1 MNGKRKLNLHSS
13 FPTFSFDYERGI
25 KGVFK
30 STGEYERIEFDLQHH
45 VPLGPMRNIYYR
57 FGLGAFTNQ
66 EQLYFV
72 DFANLARSN
81 LPVGW
86 NDDIGGVFQL
96 LDGRWYNSS
105 RKYVRAHFTY
115 EAPFLL
121 LRHLIKYTR
130 YVQNERLYV
139 NTLFVPHLNPYMEI
153 GYGIGTHIF
162 DVGVFVSSENFKY
175 KQVGCKFT
183 FELFYR

>member
-1 MNGKRKLNLHSS
+1 
-13 FPTFSFDYERGI
+13 
-25 KGVFK
+25 
-30 STGEYERIEFDLQHH
+30 
-45 VPLGPMRNIYYR
+45 MRNIYYR

-130 YVQNERLYV
+130 YVQNERPVSY
-139 NTLFVPHLNPYMEI
+139 THLRAHETRHDLVCRLLLEKKKI
-153 GYGIGTHIF
+153 
-162 DVGVFVSSENFKY
+162 
-175 KQVGCKFT
+175 
-183 FELFYR
+183 

>member
-1 MNGKRKLNLHSS
+1 MDSLPVLLYEWEKKAEPSLVIFLLSLL
-13 FPTFSFDYERGI
+13 TTERGI

-81 LPVGW
+81 LP
-86 NDDIGGVFQL
+86 
-96 LDGRWYNSS
+96 
-105 RKYVRAHFTY
+105 
-115 EAPFLL
+115 
-121 LRHLIKYTR
+121 
-130 YVQNERLYV
+130 
-139 NTLFVPHLNPYMEI
+139 
-153 GYGIGTHIF
+153 
-162 DVGVFVSSENFKY
+162 
-175 KQVGCKFT
+175 
-183 FELFYR
+183 